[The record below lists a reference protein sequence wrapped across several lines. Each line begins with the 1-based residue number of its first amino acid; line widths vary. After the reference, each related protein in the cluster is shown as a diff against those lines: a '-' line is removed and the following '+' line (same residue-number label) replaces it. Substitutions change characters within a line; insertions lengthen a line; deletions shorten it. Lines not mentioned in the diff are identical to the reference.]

1 MKKLFLYFIFFSL
14 FFNLKVNSDEMSPI
28 KKDHNE
34 VFNVGK
40 MISHDDKFTL
50 YFKTRD
56 KAVLAK
62 GEEFNYITD
71 YPQDLYILYNDSG
84 KIKPLITYDW
94 FPNKV
99 KELGSNYNLPLFPE
113 DYAYYL
119 LSDNETLIMI
129 SGIKS
134 IRTNFRYNLKKNKLE
149 KLPKNNNYKLYIS
162 SLLKDCG
169 YKDINSTYKCNFY
182 KPLIS
187 ENLINLKKF
196 IQSLN

>member
-1 MKKLFLYFIFFSL
+1 MLFNIAG
-14 FFNLKVNSDEMSPI
+14 NSNEISPV
-28 KKDHNE
+28 KQDFEE

-40 MISHDDKFTL
+40 MLSHDDRFTL
-50 YFKTRD
+50 YFKTRE

-71 YPQDLYILYNDSG
+71 YPQDLYILFNDTG
-84 KIKPLITYDW
+84 KISPVITYDW
-94 FPNKV
+94 FPKKV
-99 KELGSNYNLPLFPE
+99 KELASSYNLPVFPE

-134 IRTNFRYNLKKNKLE
+134 IRSNFKFNLKNHKLE
-149 KLPKNNNYKLYIS
+149 KLPTDNNYKLFVS
-162 SLLKDCG
+162 SLLKDCS
-169 YKDINSTYKCNFY
+169 YQDINATYKCSFY

-187 ENLINLKKF
+187 VNLIN
-196 IQSLN
+196 

>member
-1 MKKLFLYFIFFSL
+1 MRKFFFHFIFFFL
-14 FFNLKVNSDEMSPI
+14 FFNIEGNAEEISPV
-28 KKDHNE
+28 KNNFEE

-50 YFKTRD
+50 YFKTRE

-62 GEEFNYITD
+62 GQEFNYITD
-71 YPQDLYILYNDSG
+71 YPQDLYILYNETG
-84 KIKPLITYDW
+84 KIRPVITYDW
-94 FPNKV
+94 FPKKV
-99 KELGSNYNLPLFPE
+99 KELGSNYNLPVFPE

-134 IRTNFRYNLKKNKLE
+134 IRTNFKYNLKKNELE
-149 KLPKNNNYKLYIS
+149 KLPLNNSYKLYIS

-169 YKDINSTYKCNFY
+169 YQDINSTYKCSFY

-187 ENLINLKKF
+187 ENLIN
-196 IQSLN
+196 